1 MELIKSIVNG
11 ELTTAQEFLLTASN
25 EGNNMATV
33 AGQTIIVMGAAVVD
47 TGEGGENSRIYR
59 VLSDEGECYVT
70 RSKSFGAQ
78 LDGAIDFATSKQ
90 KKLARLAVHTK
101 TGKSGHSYLVCTPEF
116 E

>member
-25 EGNNMATV
+25 EGGNMATA
-33 AGQTIIVMGAAVVD
+33 AGQTIHMLGAAVVETED
-47 TGEGGENSRIYR
+47 GGEKSRIYR
-59 VLSDEGECYVT
+59 VLGDDGECYVT

-78 LDGAIDFATSKQ
+78 LDGAIDFATAKQ
-90 KKLARLAVHTK
+90 KKLARLMVSTK